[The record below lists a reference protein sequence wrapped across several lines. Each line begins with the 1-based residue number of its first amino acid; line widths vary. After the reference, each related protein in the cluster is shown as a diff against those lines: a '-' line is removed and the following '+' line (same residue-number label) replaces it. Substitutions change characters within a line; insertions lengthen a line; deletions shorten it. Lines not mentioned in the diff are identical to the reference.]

1 MSMKPHS
8 KIDFSVLESALSY
21 TFKDP
26 QILQQALTH
35 PSLKIGRKVA
45 DYERLEFLGD
55 SIIGFVVS
63 DIIFKNYATEDE
75 GKLAKRKAA
84 IVSRDSL
91 ADIARKLNLNAHM
104 ILSHG
109 EESLGGRNNPANL
122 ENVMEA
128 LVAALYLDG
137 GIEVAKAFIQRK
149 FANTID
155 AMITPPKDPKST
167 LQEWAQSKGLELP
180 RYDLVEMSGP
190 SHLPQITIKLTINGL
205 EPVTTT
211 AGSKK
216 DAERIAAEKM
226 LEQTHGK

>member
-1 MSMKPHS
+1 MNPQNKRN
-8 KIDFSVLESALSY
+8 FFVLENSLSY

-35 PSLKIGRKVA
+35 PSMKIGRKVA

-63 DIIFKNYATEDE
+63 DIIYKNYSTEDE

-91 ADIARKLNLNAHM
+91 AAIARKLKINESM

-109 EESLGGRNNPANL
+109 EEALGGRNNPANL
-122 ENVMEA
+122 ENVIEA
-128 LVAALYLDG
+128 LAAALYLDG
-137 GIEVAKAFIQRK
+137 GIEVARK
-149 FANTID
+149 FIEVNFAETINK
-155 AMITPPKDPKST
+155 MITPPKDPKSA
-167 LQEWAQSKGLELP
+167 LQEWAQSKGLNLP
-180 RYDLVEMSGP
+180 LYDMVEMSGP
-190 SHLPQITIKLTINGL
+190 SHLPQITIKLTVGEH
-205 EPVTTT
+205 EPVIAK

-226 LEQTHGK
+226 LEVINGK